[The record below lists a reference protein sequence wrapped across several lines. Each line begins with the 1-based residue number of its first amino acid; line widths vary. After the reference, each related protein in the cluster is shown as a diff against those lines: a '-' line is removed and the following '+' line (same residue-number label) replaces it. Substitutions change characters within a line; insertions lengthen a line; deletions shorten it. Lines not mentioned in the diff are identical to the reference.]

1 MKRKKKKKE
10 GRKKR
15 KEKSID
21 SLQLV
26 NSIYQLNFMNYFSVD
41 DVNVEDGVANRIMR

>member
-1 MKRKKKKKE
+1 MKRLKKKE
-10 GRKKR
+10 EDEER